1 MPDGDLYEVYALKY
15 GEVAERAMS
24 ENMIGG
30 DPHDMSGQLDFYVW
44 AVVGRNRTFIVD
56 TGFNHETAAERG
68 RKLQR
73 LPREALALIGVDADA
88 VRDVVVTHL
97 HYDHAGTLTDFPNA
111 RFHLQEEEMGYATG
125 PCMRHSVLQAPYHVE
140 DVCTMVRKLYAGEV
154 AFHDG
159 DAQLAPGVSVH
170 HIGGHAKGLMSVRVE
185 TRRGPVVLASDA
197 AHFYANLEQRRP
209 FPIVFNVA
217 DLLAGFD
224 RLEALA
230 GAPERVVPG
239 HDPRVLHRY
248 PAASEELSGI
258 VARLDAEPVG

>member
-1 MPDGDLYEVYALKY
+1 MQDGDLYEIYAVKY

-44 AVVGRNRTFIVD
+44 AVVGRSRTFLVD
-56 TGFNHETAAERG
+56 TGFNHETAVLRN

-73 LPREALALIGVDADA
+73 LPKEGLALVGVDAGA
-88 VRDVVVTHL
+88 VRDVVITHL
-97 HYDHAGTLTDFPNA
+97 HNDHAGTLSDFPNA
-111 RFHLQEEEMGYATG
+111 RFHLQEQEMEYATG
-125 PCMRHSVLQAPYHVE
+125 RCMCHEVMKAPYNVE
-140 DVCTMVRKLYAGEV
+140 DVCTMVRKVYAGEV
-154 AFHDG
+154 VFHDG
-159 DAQLAPGVSVH
+159 DAQLAPGVSLH

-185 TRRGPVVLASDA
+185 TRRGPVVLASDS

-209 FPIVFNVA
+209 FPIVYNVA

-230 GAPERVVPG
+230 GAPDRVVPG

-248 PAASEELSGI
+248 PAVSEELKGI
-258 VARLDAEPVG
+258 AARLDTDPA

>member
-1 MPDGDLYEVYALKY
+1 MQDGDLYEIYAVKY
-15 GEVAERAMS
+15 GEVADRAMS

-44 AVVGRNRTFIVD
+44 AVVGRSRTFIVD
-56 TGFNHETAAERG
+56 TGFNHETAAARN

-73 LPREALALIGVDADA
+73 LPKEGLALVGVDAGA
-88 VRDVVVTHL
+88 VRDVIVTHM
-97 HYDHAGTLTDFPNA
+97 HYDHAGTLSDFPNA
-111 RFHLQEEEMGYATG
+111 RFHLQAQEMEYATG
-125 PCMRHSVLQAPYHVE
+125 PCMCHEVIKAPYDVE
-140 DVCTMVRKLYAGEV
+140 DVCTMVRKLYAGELT
-154 AFHDG
+154 FHDG
-159 DAQLAPGVSVH
+159 DAQLAPGISVH

-209 FPIVFNVA
+209 FPIVYNVA

-230 GAPERVVPG
+230 GAPDRVVPG

-248 PAASEELSGI
+248 PAASDELKGI
-258 VARLDAEPVG
+258 AARLDTEPA